1 MLDYSQFAVR
11 IDEDDIERMDEM
23 LRAIGED
30 EAHVKRLQT
39 GVERV
44 WRLFT
49 YDVPGQPLG
58 GPPEERLN
66 VERKRGSPTD
76 AFEMIMVS
84 LRYKLDLKEKLE
96 SLR

>member
-23 LRAIGED
+23 LRDIGED
-30 EAHVKRLQT
+30 DVHVKRLQK

-44 WRLFT
+44 WRFFT
-49 YDVPGQPLG
+49 YDVPDQPLG
-58 GPPEERLN
+58 GPPEESLTLRD
-66 VERKRGSPTD
+66 SPKD

-84 LRYKLDLKEKLE
+84 LRYKLDLKEKLNYKGA
-96 SLR
+96 